1 VGTTVERGVETCARG
16 RWPRAGADASIAVAP
31 TSKTIMTVAASRG
44 AQSGLG
50 AASLEADGPGL
61 AVERLRIHLFGPTR
75 VLLDH
80 HPLTLPRSRKAR
92 VLLAY
97 LALAPSPTLRSR
109 LCDLLW
115 DVPNDPRGELR
126 WCLSKLR
133 GILDVDRP
141 RVVTTAGSLIALDLS
156 DCWVDALA
164 VEKLVQDGVAA
175 ASTERLSALADACG
189 GDLLD
194 GLVVDGAE
202 LAGWLV
208 ARRQRYRDLHVEIVR
223 TLVRRTPVESDE
235 HLRWLQAWLM
245 ASPYDADAH
254 EAMIGSLV
262 KAGRLSVAEQHLHAT
277 IRSFE
282 SEGLDWTRVRAAWQ
296 AAREAGSNGS
306 VALSTVTPSSRESL
320 EPRKPADS
328 PAPRPGSV
336 LVMPFVTTTSGLD
349 EVAHGLTDELI
360 TKLAKLRVLFVI
372 ARGTSYA
379 LHARGLD
386 AGEAA
391 RLADVEYAVTGT
403 VRRRGRRLS
412 IHVELVRSRDAG
424 IVWGDRADAT
434 DDEPLAF
441 LDASVDRMVAAIAEQ
456 IEQAE
461 CKRAIGKPPSSL
473 DAWEAY
479 HRGLW
484 HMYLFTGPDNQ
495 HAQTYFRRALTLDPT
510 FARAYAGL
518 SFTHFQN
525 VFLGLEPDR
534 QGETMLAFDSASRSV
549 AADDRDPAAHW
560 ALGRALWLRGET
572 DESVA
577 ELERSVDLSPNFAL
591 GHYTLSF
598 VHAQSGDP
606 DVAMAASDTSRQ
618 LSPFDPLQFAML
630 ASRSLAHLRLGQL
643 PEAAAWAVR
652 AAGRPNAH
660 VHILAIAAATLALC
674 NRHDEARLLVAR
686 IRNGLPG
693 YDIESFLRAFRFTPD
708 AANLFRLAAAPIG
721 LA

>member
-1 VGTTVERGVETCARG
+1 VETNVETGGENRAWSG
-16 RWPRAGADASIAVAP
+16 RAGPIAWIDRRNP
-31 TSKTIMTVAASRG
+31 TSKTGMTVAASQGGKGTSR
-44 AQSGLG
+44 
-50 AASLEADGPGL
+50 
-61 AVERLRIHLFGPTR
+61 AVSSAEGDLDRAGERLRIHLLGPTR
-75 VLLDH
+75 VMRDH
-80 HPLTLPRSRKAR
+80 LALPLPRSRKAR

-97 LALAPSPTLRSR
+97 LALEPSPTPRAR

-133 GILDVDRP
+133 GILDGDRP
-141 RVVTTAGSLIALDLS
+141 RVVATTGALVALDLS
-156 DCWVDALA
+156 DCWVDARA
-164 VEKLVQDGVAA
+164 IEQVGEDGVAT
-175 ASTERLSALADACG
+175 ASTERLSAMADLSG
-189 GDLLD
+189 GDLLE
-194 GLVVDGAE
+194 GLVLDGAE

-208 ARRQRYRDLHVEIVR
+208 ARRHRLRDLHVEIVR
-223 TLVRRTPVESDE
+223 TLARRTPVGSEA
-235 HLRWLQAWLM
+235 HLRWLRSWLM
-245 ASPYDADAH
+245 ASPYDPEAH
-254 EAMIGSLV
+254 GAMIASLSKTGGV
-262 KAGRLSVAEQHLHAT
+262 RAAEQHLHAT

-282 SEGLDWTRVRAAWQ
+282 SEGLDWTPVRAAWQ
-296 AAREAGSNGS
+296 AAREAGRSAS
-306 VALSTVTPSSRESL
+306 LTVAAAPAAPVSPLLRQ
-320 EPRKPADS
+320 PADS
-328 PAPRPGSV
+328 PGPRPGSV
-336 LVMPFVTTTSGLD
+336 LVMPFVPTTAGLD

-391 RLADVEYAVTGT
+391 RLVDVEYAVAGT
-403 VRRRGRRLS
+403 VRRRGGGLS
-412 IHVELVRSRDAG
+412 LHVELIRRRDAG
-424 IVWGDRADAT
+424 IVWGERADAA
-434 DDEPLAF
+434 DEEPLAF
-441 LDASVDRMVAAIAEQ
+441 LDARVDRIVAAIAEQ

-484 HMYLFTGPDNQ
+484 HMYLFTGPGNH
-495 HAQTYFRRALTLDPT
+495 HAQTCFRRALTLDPT
-510 FARAYAGL
+510 FARAHAGL

-525 VFLGLEPDR
+525 VFLGLDPDR
-534 QGETMLAFDSASRSV
+534 PGELRRAFESASRSV

-591 GHYTLSF
+591 GHYTLGF
-598 VHAQSGDP
+598 VLAQSGDP
-606 DVAMAASDTSRQ
+606 EVAMAASETARQ

-630 ASRSLAHLRLGQL
+630 ASRSLAHLRLGQWT
-643 PEAAAWAVR
+643 EAAVWAVR

-660 VHILAIAAATLALC
+660 VHILAIAAAALALC
-674 NRHDEARLLVAR
+674 QRQDEARPLVAR
-686 IRNGLPG
+686 IRRLLPG
-693 YDIESFLRAFRFTPD
+693 YDIEAFLRAFRFPPD
-708 AANLFRLAAAPIG
+708 AEKLFRRAATPLG

>member
-1 VGTTVERGVETCARG
+1 
-16 RWPRAGADASIAVAP
+16 
-31 TSKTIMTVAASRG
+31 MTVARSRQAGRAVKRASRG
-44 AQSGLG
+44 AGPEG
-50 AASLEADGPGL
+50 RPAGDG
-61 AVERLRIHLFGPTR
+61 LRIHLFGPTR
-75 VLLDH
+75 ILLDGREL
-80 HPLTLPRSRKAR
+80 PLPRSRKVR

-97 LALAPSPTLRSR
+97 LALAPSTTMRSR
-109 LCDLLW
+109 LCDLFW

-133 GILDVDRP
+133 PLVDVGRE
-141 RVVTTAGSLIALDLS
+141 RVIATSDGLISLDLS
-156 DCWVDALA
+156 DSWVD
-164 VEKLVQDGVAA
+164 VVAA
-175 ASTERLSALADACG
+175 EQLAQTGLAAVTTERLSSMADVLAG
-189 GDLLD
+189 GELLE
-194 GLVVDGAE
+194 GVSVDGAE

-208 ARRQRYRDLHVEIVR
+208 ARRQRYRDLRVAIVR
-223 TLVRRTPVESDE
+223 ELVARVPEESAE
-235 HLRWLQAWLM
+235 HQRWLHAWLM
-245 ASPYDADAH
+245 VSPFDPGAH
-254 EAMIGSLV
+254 VAMIRALV
-262 KAGRLSVAEQHLHAT
+262 RAGQPDAAEKHVNAT

-282 SEGLDWTRVRAAWQ
+282 SEGLDWTPVREAWQ
-296 AAREAGSNGS
+296 STRGAGS
-306 VALSTVTPSSRESL
+306 VTLSASSLASPPVTGDR
-320 EPRKPADS
+320 PADS
-328 PAPRPGSV
+328 PTPRPGSV
-336 LVMPFVTTTSGLD
+336 LVMPFASIASGTPGLA
-349 EVAHGLTDELI
+349 EVANGLTDELI

-379 LHARGLD
+379 LHARGID

-391 RLADVEYAVTGT
+391 RLVDVEYVVTGS
-403 VRRRGRRLS
+403 VRRRGARLS

-484 HMYLFTGPDNQ
+484 HMYLFTGPDN
-495 HAQTYFRRALTLDPT
+495 HDAQTYFRRALTLDPT

-525 VFLGLEPDR
+525 VFLGLVHDR
-534 QGETMLAFDSASRSV
+534 QRETALAFESASRSV
-549 AADDRDPAAHW
+549 SADDRDPAAHW

-598 VHAQSGDP
+598 VHAQSGEP
-606 DVAMAASDTSRQ
+606 GVAIAASDTSRQ

-630 ASRSLAHLRLGQL
+630 ASRALAHMRLGQRD
-643 PEAAAWAVR
+643 EAAAWAVK

-660 VHILAIAAATLALC
+660 VHILTIAASNLALC
-674 NRHDEARLLVAR
+674 NRHDEARTLVAR
-686 IRNGLPG
+686 IRAGLPD
-693 YDIESFLRAFRFTPD
+693 YDIESFLRAFRFAPD